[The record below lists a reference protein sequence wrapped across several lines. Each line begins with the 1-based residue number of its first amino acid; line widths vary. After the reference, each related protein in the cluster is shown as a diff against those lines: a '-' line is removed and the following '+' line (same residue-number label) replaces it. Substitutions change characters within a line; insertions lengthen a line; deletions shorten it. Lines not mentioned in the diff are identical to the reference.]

1 MDGIFCWAH
10 SSSFIIWAM
19 FGEECDRTN
28 PRPELS
34 PGISLDNGIVYSEG
48 FAAAAKF
55 KMNFS

>member
-1 MDGIFCWAH
+1 
-10 SSSFIIWAM
+10 M

-48 FAAAAKF
+48 FAGAVKF
-55 KMNFS
+55 KMIFN